1 MNIECCRVP
10 SSETWKNFDNVYPDF
25 ASERRN
31 VRLRL
36 CANDFTPFS
45 NVASPY
51 SCCSVFITP
60 YNLPPEMYMNN
71 PYIFLTCGILGPC
84 NPKSLIDVSL
94 QPF

>member
-51 SCCSVFITP
+51 SCWLVFLTS
-60 YNLPPEMYMNN
+60 YNLLPEICMNS
-71 PYIFLTCGILGPC
+71 PYIFLSCVI
-84 NPKSLIDVSL
+84 
-94 QPF
+94 